1 MRSKAQSPRSKVG
14 SAQGRARCPHCAAN
28 RTQERRGEDTTPH
41 HCGRIGTLGVGLW
54 GLVIFTLHLAA
65 ADIDLSKL
73 PPPDARKIDFAA
85 DIKPIFEASCLRCHG
100 TEKPKGKFSLATREA
115 ALKGGNEGIDI
126 VPGDSAKSPLIHY
139 VARLVPEMEMPPP
152 EKGEPLTREQIG
164 LLRAWIDQGVTWE
177 QIDLSLQYEPQ
188 FSFTPAVRYVTVSGN
203 ARKFEEHQWVR
214 RGFSGGASDFRVA
227 QKRKDGTS
235 SVIEGRALTDDYK
248 VTLDVRKEDAGFVRT
263 GFEQFRRYYDDRGP
277 YYRFRPSGFATAT
290 PGNFGLHRD
299 LHLDIATAF
308 IEFGLTLPKWPSVV
322 LGYELHTRH
331 GDEST
336 EQWGPVTYGSV
347 GGAFNKH
354 IYPAFQHNDQDVHI
368 LRLDVAYDIAGVRV
382 EDNVRVEFSDV
393 DNERTSALLFP
404 AGAASPAAFAITRET
419 HDEVQFANTLHGEKS
434 VRDWLFIS
442 AGYLFTRFDADAT
455 LSQEVV
461 DGSGQQVGTTMRG
474 GAPGIVLEE
483 TAQVFNANA
492 LFGPWD
498 GFTVAAGV
506 LNEWS
511 DHQGF
516 GQQNLTDTDPDD
528 PTGGVPRE
536 RAFVSSTIDR
546 LIVEEN
552 LVLRYGAIPATVLFA
567 EARLRQ
573 ERSAKFE
580 KLNSK
585 ETNSLHTQFL
595 RDTEQAID
603 WQEYKAGFEV
613 SPWSRLSF
621 NASYTHRQHDAD
633 YHDDRD
639 KFQVSTNRLDGAGY
653 PAFIRSR
660 ETESDSFEARL
671 AVRPA
676 SWLKATLSYRFAL
689 TDYDTTTD
697 GVTTPEFTTKEG
709 HIFAGE
715 HDSGTYSVNF
725 SLTPA
730 RRWYFSTTLSYQ
742 ESRTWTADHT
752 NSVVPY
758 RGDTWSLA
766 ASSTFALNNRT
777 DLTGSYSFS
786 RARFGQHNAAN
797 GLPLGVDYDLHNVQ
811 LGVSHRVNARLTTSV
826 QYGFFQYDE
835 LTAHGFNDYT
845 AHMVFGTMTLRLP

>member
-1 MRSKAQSPRSKVG
+1 MLSLFLVPWCLG
-14 SAQGRARCPHCAAN
+14 GYLSAA
-28 RTQERRGEDTTPH
+28 E
-41 HCGRIGTLGVGLW
+41 
-54 GLVIFTLHLAA
+54 
-65 ADIDLSKL
+65 IDVSKL
-73 PPPDARKIDFAA
+73 PPADTRKIDFAA
-85 DIKPIFEASCLRCHG
+85 DIKPIFEASCFRCHG

-115 ALKGGNEGIDI
+115 ALKGGNEGADI
-126 VPGDSAKSPLIHY
+126 IPGDSAKSPLIHY

-152 EKGEPLTREQIG
+152 DKGEPLTREQIG
-164 LLRAWIDQGVTWE
+164 LLRAWIDQGVAWE

-214 RGFSGGASDFRVA
+214 RGFSGGAADFRVA
-227 QKRKDGTS
+227 QKREDGTS

-248 VTLDVRKEDAGFVRT
+248 VMLDIRKEDAGFVRT
-263 GFEQFRRYYDDRGP
+263 GFEQFRHSYDDRGP

-322 LGYELHTRH
+322 LGYELRTRH

-336 EQWGPVTYGSV
+336 EQWGLVTYRSLNGEFS
-347 GGAFNKH
+347 KH
-354 IYPAFQHNDQDVHI
+354 IYPAFQHNDQDVHV
-368 LRLDVAYDIAGVRV
+368 LRLDVAYDIAGVRI
-382 EDNVRVEFSDV
+382 EDNVRVEFFDL
-393 DNERTSALLFP
+393 DNKRTSALLFP

-434 VRDWLFIS
+434 LRDWLFVS

-461 DGSGQQVGTTMRG
+461 DGSGQQVGTPMRG

-498 GFTVAAGV
+498 GFTVVAGV

-516 GQQNLTDTDPDD
+516 GQQNLADTDPDD

-536 RAFVSSTIDR
+536 RAFVSSAIDR

-552 LVLRYGAIPATVLFA
+552 LVLRYAAIPATVLFA

-580 KLNSK
+580 ELDSK
-585 ETNSLHTQFL
+585 ATNSLHTQFL
-595 RDTEQAID
+595 RETEQAID
-603 WQEYKAGFEV
+603 WQEYKAGFQI

-621 NASYTHRQHDAD
+621 NASYTHRQHNAD
-633 YHDDRD
+633 YDHERDRFAD
-639 KFQVSTNRLDGAGY
+639 SVGNTNAGY

-660 ETESDSFEARL
+660 ETESDSVETRL
-671 AVRPA
+671 ALRPA
-676 SWLKATLSYRFAL
+676 SWLKTTLSYRLAL

-697 GVTTPEFTTKEG
+697 AGPTPLSTTAAG
-709 HIFAGE
+709 HVFAGE
-715 HDSGTYSVNF
+715 HDSATYSLNI
-725 SLTPA
+725 SITPA

-742 ESRTWTADHT
+742 ESRTWTAERT
-752 NSVVPY
+752 NSVAPY
-758 RGDTWSLA
+758 HGGVWNIA

-786 RARFGQHNAAN
+786 RARFGEHSPTD
-797 GLPLGVDYDLHNVQ
+797 GLPLGIDYDLHSVQ
-811 LGVSHRVNARLTTSV
+811 LGVSHRVNANVAAGV

-845 AHMVFGTMTLRLP
+845 AHLIFGTVTLHWP